1 MQRINQNTFELIQD
15 IIARNLEIDRDAIDL
30 EFKFHYFIDRMAQHR
45 QKLAGAED
53 LLDYIEAANIY
64 VDLSEAFNLHFFAE
78 FTDCSCITVADLVNL
93 VQSKLDR

>member
-1 MQRINQNTFELIQD
+1 MQQINQNTFEIIQD
-15 IIARNLEIDRDAIDL
+15 IIARNLEIDREAIDL

-45 QKLAGAED
+45 QKLSGAED

-64 VDLSEAFNLHFFAE
+64 VDLSEAFSLHFFAE

-93 VQSKLDR
+93 VQSKLNY